1 MNNTGMKY
9 ITVYCK
15 EDDTIIAQFEKKDDG
30 QIIGIIKD
38 NYGVI
43 VDGDELLLV
52 NSTEKENA
60 DNN

>member
-30 QIIGIIKD
+30 KIIGITSVGYK
-38 NYGVI
+38 VI
-43 VDGDELLLV
+43 VDGEELLSM
-52 NSTEKENA
+52 NDKEKENGI
-60 DNN
+60 D